1 MKKLTAITLCLI
13 MILLASCGS
22 HSEGGATEAGT
33 TAEKAPA
40 TDAATEPESS
50 EEQPVVIET
59 GIKEISKYG
68 NIVLKILPATLTD
81 LGFEPADIILVK
93 IGTIEIEMP
102 VGTAYSD
109 VDSGEPV
116 CVLKA
121 NSSGDDEVILAINT
135 GNLASYLKVAEIRAV
150 EGGYELDWY
159 EGFGEATT
167 VSLQTA
173 QKQGFAEEYAMH
185 QLGATRTN
193 KRADY
198 AQLSDAEFANFREVK
213 TPGIGAGTL
222 YRSTSPVNPA
232 LNRNAEADAASL
244 EALIKTVV
252 NMADSET
259 VMKAYPGYSDTYYSK
274 CKIIAL
280 DMNLDFQA
288 DDFKAKLAE
297 GFRFM
302 AANEGPYLLHCNEGK
317 DRTGFG
323 IAILECLTG
332 ATLSE
337 VVADYMVTYY
347 NFYGITQESEQ
358 YAKVADSNIKASLA
372 RAFGLETL
380 TDSVDLAACANAYL
394 KAIGMTDA
402 EIAALKTNLAKAY
415 GGIS

>member
-1 MKKLTAITLCLI
+1 
-13 MILLASCGS
+13 MILLVSCGGRK
-22 HSEGGATEAGT
+22 GGEDTVPGT
-33 TAEKAPA
+33 TGETLPV
-40 TDAATEPESS
+40 TDAATEPETG

-68 NIVLKILPATLTD
+68 NIVLKLLPDTLRD

-93 IGTIEIEMP
+93 IGSVEIEMP

-116 CVLKA
+116 CVFKA
-121 NSSGDDEVILAINT
+121 NTSGDDEVILAINT

-150 EGGYELDWY
+150 EGGYALDWY
-159 EGFGEATT
+159 EGFGETTT
-167 VSLQTA
+167 VSLQMA
-173 QKQGFAEEYAMH
+173 EKQGFAEEYAMH

-198 AQLSDAEFANFREVK
+198 QQLSDAEFANFREVR

-244 EALIKTVV
+244 EALIKTIV
-252 NMADSET
+252 NMADSEA

-323 IAILECLTG
+323 IAVLECLTG
-332 ATLSE
+332 ATLAE

-347 NFYGITQESEQ
+347 NFYGITADSEQ

-372 RAFGLETL
+372 RAFGLESL
-380 TDSVDLAACANAYL
+380 TESADLAACADAYL

-415 GGIS
+415 GGLS